1 MAMTAVEDSLEKGL
15 AALAH
20 GHTYLAMTC
29 LEQAMATGKTPL
41 VSSSLAYCMA
51 LNRKDMERAV
61 TLAREALGAEPERA
75 DICLNAGR
83 TFLLAG
89 FREEAIRTFRHGLAS
104 GRDERLIAELD
115 RLGNRRQP
123 LFGKLPRGH
132 FLNRC
137 AGLLLSRLGFH

>member
-1 MAMTAVEDSLEKGL
+1 MALTVVEELLKKGL
-15 AALAH
+15 AALEH

-41 VSSSLAYCMA
+41 ISSWLAYCMA
-51 LNRKDMERAV
+51 LNRRDMERAV
-61 TLAREALGAEPERA
+61 LLAREALGADPQDA

-83 TFLLAG
+83 TLLLAG
-89 FREEAIRTFRHGLAS
+89 FREEALRTFRSGLAA

-123 LFGKLPRGH
+123 LFATLPRGH

-137 AGLLLSRLGFH
+137 FGLLLSRLGFR

>member
-1 MAMTAVEDSLEKGL
+1 MAMTAVEELLEKGL
-15 AALAH
+15 AALEH

-29 LEQAMATGKTPL
+29 LEQALAAGKTPL
-41 VSSSLAYCMA
+41 ISSCLAYSLA

-61 TLAREALGAEPERA
+61 SLAREALRAEPARA
-75 DICLNAGR
+75 EICLNAGR
-83 TFLLAG
+83 TLLLAG
-89 FREEAIRTFRHGLAS
+89 FREEALSTFRHGLAS

-123 LFGKLPRGH
+123 LFAKLPRGH

-137 AGLLLSRLGFH
+137 AGLILSRLGFR